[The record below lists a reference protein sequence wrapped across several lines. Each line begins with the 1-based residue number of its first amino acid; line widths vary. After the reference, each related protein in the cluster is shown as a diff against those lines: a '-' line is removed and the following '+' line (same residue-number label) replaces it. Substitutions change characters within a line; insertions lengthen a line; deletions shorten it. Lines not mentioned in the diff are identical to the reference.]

1 MGAIN
6 NVFASLMGFLD
17 QVSTLFGIGNAVR
30 SLPDPWGYLLAG
42 LMGAVFITAFG
53 AIGPL
58 SCNWIERKLISRF
71 QIRYGPNRAGPYG
84 LLQPV
89 ADALKILGKEAIT
102 PRGAD
107 KWVFWAAPA
116 FAVLPALLVYAVI
129 PWGPGLVLADLNIG
143 VLFIFAVSSLHVVP
157 AFMAGWSSNNK
168 YSLLGAMRAVAQMVS
183 YEIPQLLSLI
193 GVLMITSSLR
203 LTDIVSWQN
212 QNTWLILVQ
221 PLAFLM
227 FFIASSAELNRTPT
241 DIVEGESE
249 IVGGYHTEYSSF
261 KFIIFYIAEYASLLA
276 VCGLLATL
284 FFGGWTLLPIPNF
297 PQLLPAWLV
306 FIAKL
311 YFFFG
316 IFVWTRATLPRLRID
331 QLMAFAWKFLL
342 PLSLLNIGIVA
353 VEMLLVP
360 PPYQVP
366 VMIAV
371 NMVLAVVLVWGWATM
386 LGGGR
391 RLGSH
396 ELRERAARVRAALA
410 AQSAAQARG

>member
-1 MGAIN
+1 MDTFFIIAWN
-6 NVFASLMGFLD
+6 QFLAVVD
-17 QVSTLFGIGNAVR
+17 GVGTFFGLGNAIR
-30 SLPDPWGYLLAG
+30 YGLPQPWGYIAAG
-42 LMGAVFITAFG
+42 LVGALFITAFG

-84 LLQPV
+84 LLQPL
-89 ADALKILGKEAIT
+89 ADAFKILVKEAIT
-102 PRGAD
+102 PNDVD

-116 FAVLPALLVYAVI
+116 LALVPALLVYAVI
-129 PWGPGLVLADLNIG
+129 PWGPGLVLADISIG
-143 VLFIFAVSSLHVVP
+143 LLFVFAVSSLHVVP
-157 AFMAGWSSNNK
+157 TFMAGWSSNNK

-193 GVLMITSSLR
+193 GLLMLVGSMR
-203 LTDIVSWQN
+203 LTDIVIWQA

-227 FFIASSAELNRTPT
+227 FFIASSAELGRTPT

-261 KFIIFYIAEYASLLA
+261 KFIIFYMAEYASVLA

-284 FFGGWTLLPIPNF
+284 FFGGWTVLPIPDF
-297 PQLLPAWLV
+297 PQILPSWLV
-306 FIAKL
+306 FIAKM

-331 QLMAFAWKFLL
+331 QLMGFSWKFLL
-342 PLSLLNIGIVA
+342 PLSLANIGVVA
-353 VEMLLVP
+353 VEILLGL
-360 PPYQVP
+360 P
-366 VMIAV
+366 VWAMVIA
-371 NMVLAVVLVWGWATM
+371 NMALAVVLFIGWARM
-386 LGGGR
+386 LGGNR
-391 RLGSH
+391 RLGSD
-396 ELRERAARVRAALA
+396 ELRQRAARMREVM
-410 AQSAAQARG
+410 AAQAAAR